1 MKETLLYHL
10 REKSECL
17 EGISMA
23 DGIRIPKN
31 TYCELKG
38 PSTKLDLSERD
49 TVTLD
54 FKKVSLSLN
63 F

>member
-10 REKSECL
+10 REVSECF
-17 EGISMA
+17 EGMSMA
-23 DGIRIPKN
+23 EGIRIPKN
-31 TYCELKG
+31 KYCELKG
-38 PSTKLDLSERD
+38 PSTKLDLSERG
-49 TVTLD
+49 TVKLD